1 MKILIL
7 GDLHLREFWKDPV
20 SKWDGNIIFLG
31 DYVDP
36 YPFEFPDGVPDPL
49 IGLQEVF
56 DFADS
61 NRDRVTMLLGNHDHS
76 YLYDTDASRH
86 DHSRHEAIKEI
97 FSDYLDLL
105 SIAKQ
110 VDDCLFTHA
119 GVSVDW
125 LKRHDLELPE
135 IDADLYLNKIFN
147 NSPSIFWE
155 MSWLRGGWENTGSPI
170 WRDIR
175 EGDLDERFFQVYGH
189 TMLTKPYITDKE
201 ACLDVQKAF
210 VINTKTH
217 EIKEFIE

>member
-1 MKILIL
+1 MKCLIIP
-7 GDLHLREFWKDPV
+7 DTHLREFWKVPV

-49 IGLQEVF
+49 IGLEEILS
-56 DFADS
+56 FADK
-61 NRDRVTMLLGNHDHS
+61 NRDRVSLLVGNHGFS
-76 YLYDTDASRH
+76 YMYDRDASRH
-86 DHSRHEAIKEI
+86 DWDRAISIKEI
-97 FSDYLDLL
+97 YFDYIDLL
-105 SIAKQ
+105 QIAKQ

-155 MSWLRGGWENTGSPI
+155 FGYLRGGWHKTGSPI

-175 EGDLDERFFQVYGH
+175 EGDLDERFFQTYGH
-189 TMLTKPYITDKE
+189 TWIEKPYITDKE
-201 ACLDVQKAF
+201 ACLDIQKAF
-210 VINTKTH
+210 VIDTKTH
-217 EIKEFIE
+217 EIKEFTE